1 MKKRRFLWC
10 VAPVLAAALALTSC
24 SADSTNDGSTSIGP
38 VKVSDGGLTSDPIL
52 IGSICS
58 CTGPAAGSVG
68 RAGDVLQSWASWVN
82 DRGGINGHPV
92 KVISYDDEQ
101 NPTTALAV
109 AKKLVEQDKVVAIV
123 GQTSLVSSSWQSYVT
138 SKGIPVIG
146 GQPVDAPFI
155 TDPNFFASGTTL
167 PVLMLGEVAQ
177 AKKAGAKTLG
187 VFYCAEIPVC
197 EQLPQMLDP
206 MAKQAGLGFAA
217 EKVAIA
223 APNYIAP
230 CLAFK
235 DKGVDALFSAVSVE
249 AISRIAASCAQQGY
263 KPVQAPLGTALQK
276 GWAKDPNFEG
286 SIFAGSNALY
296 TDESIAAVKD
306 FNDALEKYIPGLRD
320 SADFSS
326 PLLWPW
332 AGGQLFLAAAKAAN
346 LSPSS
351 TSADVVKGL
360 RTLRDETL
368 DGLAPPLTFPE
379 GRPAFPLCYFTGNT
393 KGGAFHSDNGG
404 KPTCIDEPTAA
415 ALMKA
420 LAPS

>member
-1 MKKRRFLWC
+1 MRKTRFLWWA
-10 VAPVLAAALALTSC
+10 APVLAAALALSSC
-24 SADSTNDGSTSIGP
+24 SADSTTGGTEAVGP
-38 VKVSDGGLTSDPIL
+38 VKVSDGGLKGDPIL

-58 CTGPAAGSVG
+58 CTGPAAASVG
-68 RAGDVLQSWASWVN
+68 HASDVLQAWASWVN

-92 KVISYDDEQ
+92 KLVSYDDEQ

-109 AKKLVEQDKVVAIV
+109 AKKLVEQDRVVAIV
-123 GQTSLVSSSWQSYVT
+123 GQTSLVSSSWQNYVD

-177 AKKAGAKTLG
+177 AKQVGAKTLG
-187 VFYCAEIPVC
+187 VYYCAEIPVC
-197 EQLPQMLDP
+197 EQLPQMLKP
-206 MAKQAGLGFAA
+206 MAEQAGLGFSA

-235 DKGVDALFSAVSVE
+235 DKGVDAVFPGVSVE

-263 KPVQAPLGTALQK
+263 KPIQAPTGVSLQRA
-276 GWAKDPNFEG
+276 WATDPNFDG

-296 TDESIAAVKD
+296 TDDSIPAIKD
-306 FNDALEKYIPGLRD
+306 FGDALDKYIPGLRG
-320 SADFSS
+320 SGDFSA

-351 TSADVVKGL
+351 TSADAIKGL
-360 RTLRDETL
+360 RALREETL

-379 GRPAFPLCYFTGNT
+379 GQPGFPLCYFTGNT
-393 KGGAFHSDNGG
+393 KGGVFHSANGG
-404 KPTCIDEPTAA
+404 KPTCIDQATAA

-420 LAPS
+420 LTPS

>member
-1 MKKRRFLWC
+1 MKKTRFLWW
-10 VAPVLAAALALTSC
+10 VAPLLAAALALTSC
-24 SADSTNDGSTSIGP
+24 SADSANSGSESIGP
-38 VKVSDGGLTSDPIL
+38 AKVSDGGLTGDPIL

-68 RAGDVLQSWASWVN
+68 RAADVLQAWASSVN
-82 DRGGINGHPV
+82 DRGGVNGHPV
-92 KVISYDDEQ
+92 KVVSYDDGQ

-123 GQTSLVSSSWQSYVT
+123 GQTSLVSSSWQAYVD

-177 AKKAGAKTLG
+177 AKQAGAKTFG
-187 VFYCAEIPVC
+187 VYYCAEIPVC
-197 EQLPQMLDP
+197 EQLPKMLEP
-206 MAKQAGLGFAA
+206 MAKQAGMGFAA

-235 DKGVDALFSAVSVE
+235 EKGVDAVFPGVSVE

-263 KPVQAPLGTALQK
+263 KPIQAPSGASLQK
-276 GWAKDPNFEG
+276 AWAADPNFEG

-296 TDESIAAVKD
+296 TDDSIPAIKD
-306 FNDALEKYIPGLRD
+306 FSEALDKYVPGLRN
-320 SADFSS
+320 SADLSA

-332 AGGQLFLAAAKAAN
+332 AGGQLFLAAAKAAG

-351 TSADVVKGL
+351 TSADVIKGL
-360 RTLRDETL
+360 HALRDETL

-379 GRPAFPLCYFTGNT
+379 GKPAFPLCYFTGST
-393 KGGAFHSDNGG
+393 KGGAYHSDNGG
-404 KPTCIDEPTAA
+404 KPTCIDQDTAA

-420 LAPS
+420 LTPA

>member
-1 MKKRRFLWC
+1 M
-10 VAPVLAAALALTSC
+10 APALAAALALTSC
-24 SADSTNDGSTSIGP
+24 SADSTSDGSTSIGP
-38 VKVSDGGLTSDPIL
+38 VKVSDGGLQGDPIL

-58 CTGPAAGSVG
+58 CTGPAAGSLG
-68 RAGDVLQSWASWVN
+68 HAANVLQAWASSVN
-82 DRGGINGHPV
+82 DHGGINGHPV
-92 KVISYDDEQ
+92 KLISYDDEQ

-123 GQTSLVSSSWQSYVT
+123 GQTSLVTSSWQSYVD

-155 TDPNFFASGTTL
+155 ADPNFFASGTTL

-197 EQLPQMLDP
+197 EQLPQMLEP

-230 CLAFK
+230 CLAFR
-235 DKGVDALFSAVSVE
+235 DKGVDAVFPAVSVE

-263 KPVQAPLGTALQK
+263 QPMQAPSGASLQK
-276 GWAKDPNFEG
+276 GWAADPNFDG

-296 TDESIAAVKD
+296 TDDSNPAIKA
-306 FNDALEKYIPGLRD
+306 FGDALDEYIPGLRA
-320 SADFSS
+320 SGDFSA

-351 TSADVVKGL
+351 TSADVIKGL
-360 RTLRDETL
+360 RALRDETL

-379 GRPAFPLCYFTGNT
+379 GKPAFPLCYFTGNT
-393 KGGAFHSDNGG
+393 KGGAYHSDNGG
-404 KPTCIDEPTAA
+404 KPTCIDEATAA

>member
-38 VKVSDGGLTSDPIL
+38 VKVSDGGLTGDPIL

-101 NPTTALAV
+101 NPATALAV

-123 GQTSLVSSSWQSYVT
+123 GQTSLVSSSWQSYVAG
-138 SKGIPVIG
+138 KGIPVIG

-197 EQLPQMLDP
+197 EQLPQMLEP
-206 MAKQAGLGFAA
+206 MAEQAGLGFAA

-230 CLAFK
+230 CLTFK

-286 SIFAGSNALY
+286 SIFASSNALY

-306 FNDALEKYIPGLRD
+306 FNDALDKYIPGLRD

-332 AGGQLFLAAAKAAN
+332 AGGQLFLAAAKTAN

-351 TSADVVKGL
+351 TSADVIKGL
-360 RTLRDETL
+360 RALRDETL

-404 KPTCIDEPTAA
+404 KPTCIDEATAA